1 MKIRSLTALAIVVCL
16 LLSGGYAATPSAQTA
31 GSMPVSEPIRIQS
44 PGWLPPAH
52 MSPENLPTLR
62 NISTTVP
69 YMAHV
74 SLLHLKEVAE
84 LYVGG
89 AHSNDRRLPLIKSL
103 DFLAGQE
110 REDLVAF
117 PESLAGGIP
126 PGVGAPV

>member
-1 MKIRSLTALAIVVCL
+1 MKILSLTALAIVVCL
-16 LLSGGYAATPSAQTA
+16 LLLGGYAATPSAQTA
-31 GSMPVSEPIRIQS
+31 GSMLISEPIRIQLAE
-44 PGWLPPAH
+44 WLPPVH
-52 MSPENLPTLR
+52 ISPENLPTLR

-74 SLLHLKEVAE
+74 SLLHLNEAAE
-84 LYVGG
+84 FYVGG
-89 AHSNDRRLPLIKSL
+89 AHSKDRRLPLIKSL

-117 PESLAGGIP
+117 PESLAGGIS